1 LTWSAQDFQFMSRAI
16 QLAKRGLYTCDP
28 NPRVGCVVTKD
39 DQIISEGWHAVTGEA
54 HAEINALTSCI
65 DATNSTVYLT
75 LEPCSHYGRTSPCTE
90 ALINANVNNVIIAM
104 LDPNPLVSGL
114 GIRKLED
121 SGIGV
126 KQGLL
131 EVESRKL
138 NPGFIKRM
146 TKNLPYTRCKMAMS
160 LDGRTA
166 LANGESQ
173 WISSELSRRD
183 VHHLRAASS
192 AILTSVETLLKDDAS
207 LNARGL
213 DFEFKQAVRIII
225 DRKLKTPN
233 QAKLFSIP
241 GHTLIYTENDND
253 TRIHELENVGAEV
266 VFLKNTESWLKEVF
280 NHMAK
285 EFEINELMVEA
296 GSTFSGA
303 LIEQG
308 LVDELVVYIAPIL
321 LGHSANPLVKLKEL
335 KKIGEAKQ
343 LKIMDVRQV
352 GKDFR
357 FILTL

>member
-1 LTWSAQDFQFMSRAI
+1 MSRAI

-28 NPRVGCVVTKD
+28 NPRVGCVVSKD
-39 DQIISEGWHAVTGEA
+39 NQILSEGWHAVTGEA
-54 HAEINALTSCI
+54 HAEINALTNCR
-65 DATNSTVYLT
+65 DATNSSVYLT

-90 ALINANVNNVIIAM
+90 ALINANVNNVVIAM

-131 EVESRKL
+131 EVEARKL

-146 TKNLPYTRCKMAMS
+146 TENLPYTRCKMAMS

-183 VHHLRAASS
+183 VHRLRAGSS
-192 AILTSVETLLKDDAS
+192 AILTSVETLLKDNVS

-213 DFEFKQAVRIII
+213 DFKFKQAIRIII

-233 QAKLFSIP
+233 QAKVFSIP

-253 TRIHELENVGAEV
+253 TRIHELENVGAKV
-266 VFLKNTESWLKEVF
+266 IFLKKTELWLKEVF
-280 NHMAK
+280 NHIAK

-308 LVDELVVYIAPIL
+308 LVDELVVYMAPIL
-321 LGHSANPLVKLKEL
+321 LGDAANPLVKLKQLE
-335 KKIGEAKQ
+335 KIGEAKQ
-343 LKIMDVRQV
+343 LKIMDVRQI
-352 GKDFR
+352 GKDVR